1 MRAAL
6 WRGLLL
12 LLAYGGALLLLAG
25 LGEYHAVDVLLL
37 TGLPMLIGA
46 WSFGVG
52 GALAG
57 TLVSLGAALPFVP
70 PDQYSLL
77 AWAGGGYLAL
87 GLGLALW
94 QRRKN
99 PTRKTR
105 PLAQLVFKRSLNF
118 AQMIDREGQVLESND
133 RAIEVYGAPR
143 KIWEFFHPDD
153 QARVREELER
163 ASLRGEAG
171 PLKLRTV
178 SQNKELIPV
187 ELKFVRLEPTRQ
199 SQLFLEMRD
208 LSALAELE
216 NKVREAQARYRYLIE
231 DAIDTL
237 DTGILLL
244 DKERKV
250 IWANRTLEQFLDLD
264 REEMA
269 GLEVRRALASAKP
282 VFRELDDFER
292 VVACETEPFILAIR
306 RGEHER
312 ILEYRSLP
320 VATERYKG
328 GRIDHFIDITEKQ
341 RLERILQEKTE
352 RLEESN
358 LKLEEFT
365 HVVSHDLKEPLRTMS
380 VFSRYLIDDYG
391 SQLDEEAGDY
401 LNRIHRAS
409 LRMRHMID
417 DLLKLSSIGTRQESL
432 EKIALV
438 EVIEQLRE
446 DLKARLENVVLSVPP
461 TLPAVTAN
469 RTRMIELFGNLIS
482 NAIKYNDKPDKRV
495 EVGWTLQGTA
505 YHFFVRDNG
514 MGIEERYLS
523 KVFELFERLNPR
535 DDYESTGAGLAICK
549 RIVEEYGGRIWVES
563 RVGEGSTFHF
573 TLPTHVQAPSRNGA
587 HGEGALK
594 QTEVNYAQP
603 KTQDTAGRR

>member
-1 MRAAL
+1 MTRRVGATDFSVRAAL
-6 WRGLLL
+6 GRGLLVLLAYGGLLL
-12 LLAYGGALLLLAG
+12 LLAG
-25 LGEYHAVDVLLL
+25 LNEYHAVDVLLL
-37 TGLPMLIGA
+37 AGLPMLISA
-46 WSFGVG
+46 WSFSFWGAG
-52 GALAG
+52 LGALA
-57 TLVSLGAALPFVP
+57 SLGAALPFVP
-70 PDQYSLL
+70 PDRYFLL
-77 AWAGGGYLAL
+77 IWAGGGYLIV

-94 QRRKN
+94 RRWKN
-99 PTRKTR
+99 PVRKIR

-118 AQMIDREGQVLESND
+118 AQMIDHEGQVLESND
-133 RAIEVYGAPR
+133 RAVEVYGAPR
-143 KIWEFFHPDD
+143 RIWEFFHPDD

-163 ASLRGEAG
+163 AALRGEAG

-187 ELKFVRLEPTRQ
+187 ELKFVRLETTRQ
-199 SQLFLEMRD
+199 SRLLLEMRD

-250 IWANRTLEQFLDLD
+250 IWANRTLEKFLDLD
-264 REEMA
+264 REEMP
-269 GLEVRRALASAKP
+269 GLEARRALAGAKQL
-282 VFRELDDFER
+282 FKDLNDFEN
-292 VVACETEPFILAIR
+292 VVACESAPFLFALR
-306 RGEHER
+306 HGAGEDER

-320 VATERYKG
+320 VSTERYKG

-341 RLERILQEKTE
+341 RLERILQEKTK

-365 HVVSHDLKEPLRTMS
+365 HVVSHDLKEPLRTMA
-380 VFSRYLIDDYG
+380 VFTQYLIDDYG
-391 SQLDEEAGDY
+391 PRLDGEAQDY

-417 DLLKLSSIGTRQESL
+417 DLLKLSSIGTRQENL
-432 EKIALV
+432 EKISLA

-446 DLKARLENVVLSVPP
+446 DLKARLENVTLIVPP
-461 TLPAVTAN
+461 TLPTVFAN
-469 RTRMIELFGNLIS
+469 RTLLLALFGNLIS
-482 NAIKYNDKPDKRV
+482 NAIKYNDKPHKQV
-495 EVGWTLQGTA
+495 EVSWTPQGA
-505 YHFFVRDNG
+505 FYHFTVRDNG
-514 MGIEERYLS
+514 IGIEERYLN

-563 RVGEGSTFHF
+563 KVGEGSAFHF
-573 TLPTHVQAPSRNGA
+573 TLPVQVQIQTPSRNGA
-587 HGEGALK
+587 TPALVG
-594 QTEVNYAQP
+594 QAH
-603 KTQDTAGRR
+603 